1 MSHSILRA
9 SLCGIVLALAA
20 CSPQSTLTPPPDP
33 PVAEAGSA
41 SQPASMPTRTSRLLV
56 PRDVL
61 ADSPGACTA
70 LCLDSGD
77 HCVFGANQDNTLRM
91 GLVFINKRQVLKT
104 SWDPSTSGA
113 YAHWVSRYGSVTVNL
128 VGYQMAWA
136 GMNEAGLMIST
147 MSLAGTQG
155 PSPDERPPFLGPYWV
170 QYQLDSHS
178 TVEQVIASD
187 SEIRVAPSAVDHYLV
202 CDRTGDCA
210 VIEFLRGEMVVHRG
224 ASLPV
229 QALTNSTYEESLAA
243 LEDRDYW
250 PLEASAVAPGGPA
263 AQAGMLEDDRIIA
276 VDGAQLAGE
285 QSIDT
290 FYAMLGGHAAGD
302 EVEFTVVHP
311 GETSP
316 VTLAIQLAPLPEDLS
331 QHSLPPGIPVQVL
344 SMGFLPQYPGDF
356 LSRFA
361 KAAER
366 VQAFEPAGSEAD
378 VTYALDSLAAV
389 SRQDTVWSF
398 VFDPASLRVHFRT
411 DRNPSIREV
420 DMTKLDFSC
429 RTPARMLDVHAQVS
443 GDVTDEFVAYTHEA
457 SLAHTG
463 SFFAQYQGM
472 SLSPFLVDTLLW
484 GLESSPCR
492 EGDNPDQ
499 HGELTYRPLLPPT
512 VGWAGL
518 TLLHRAA
525 PFWILLVALS
535 LALVV
540 WRMRLAPPSST
551 GTRLGWALLT
561 VALGPIGLLAYV
573 LSHRKGPRVAKP
585 L

>member
-9 SLCGIVLALAA
+9 SLSGIVLALAA
-20 CSPQSTLTPPPDP
+20 CSPQRTSTPPSDLRVP
-33 PVAEAGSA
+33 ETEGA

-61 ADSPGACTA
+61 ADSPRACTA
-70 LCLDSGD
+70 LCLDNGD
-77 HCVFGANQDNTLRM
+77 HCVFGANQDNALRM

-104 SWDPSTSGA
+104 TWDPSTSGA
-113 YAHWVSRYGSVTVNL
+113 YAHWVSKYGSVTINF

-147 MSLAGTQG
+147 MSLAETQG
-155 PSPDERPPFLGPYWV
+155 PAPDERPPFLGAYWV
-170 QYQLDSHS
+170 QYQLDSNS

-187 SEIRVAPSAVDHYLV
+187 PEIRVAPSAVDHYLA

-210 VIEFLRGEMVVHRG
+210 VIEFLRGERVVHRG
-224 ASLPV
+224 SSLPV

-243 LEDRDYW
+243 LKDGDYW
-250 PLEASAVAPGGPA
+250 QLKASAVAPGGPA

-276 VDGAQLAGE
+276 VEGAQLAGE

-290 FYAMLGGHAAGD
+290 FYAVLGRHTVGD

-311 GETSP
+311 GETDP
-316 VTLAIQLAPLPEDLS
+316 VTLAVQLAPPPEDLS
-331 QHSLPPGIPVQVL
+331 KYSIPAGIPVQLL
-344 SMGFLPQYPGDF
+344 SLGFLPKVPGDF

-366 VQAFEPAGSEAD
+366 LQAFEPADSQAP
-378 VTYALDSLAAV
+378 VTYAFDSLAAV

-398 VFDPASLRVHFRT
+398 VFDPANMRVLFRT

-420 DMTKLDFSC
+420 DMAKLDFSC
-429 RTPARMLDVHAQVS
+429 RTPVRMLDVHAQVS

-457 SLAHTG
+457 SLAHTR

-492 EGDNPDQ
+492 EGDTPAQ
-499 HGELTYRPLLPPT
+499 LGGLTYLPLLPPT

-518 TLLHRAA
+518 TFLHRVA
-525 PFWILLVALS
+525 PFWIPLVALS
-535 LALVV
+535 LGVVV
-540 WRMRLAPPSST
+540 WRMRLALPSSV
-551 GTRLGWALLT
+551 GTRLIWGLLT
-561 VALGPIGLLAYV
+561 IVLGPIGLLAYV
-573 LSHRKGPRVAKP
+573 LSHRKIRQVAEP